1 MFAISFIGYLVIKL
15 LPENIRENANKFL
28 APVIGLAVFIVIL
41 GIFGRLIEF
50 KYFVLTLPAIIVAT
64 IEYLIWKK
72 KFKYFFKSGW

>member
-72 KFKYFFKSGW
+72 KFKYFFKSG